1 MEEAVKG
8 CKKGTRLED
17 CNKDLGYAANDVVT
31 ETELT
36 KIRHVR
42 AFVETQD
49 PSSKVLPNLF
59 IHNLRLFSYKFL
71 YHMVMVWYSPHL
83 YFTCIVTCF
92 IHTHKLKLIKNTKP
106 SCPTEK

>member
-17 CNKDLGYAANDVVT
+17 CNKDLAKTLVANDVVT

-36 KIRHVR
+36 KIRLVR

-59 IHNLRLFSYKFL
+59 LIHNLRLFSYKCL
-71 YHMVMVWYSPHL
+71 YRMVIW
-83 YFTCIVTCF
+83 
-92 IHTHKLKLIKNTKP
+92 
-106 SCPTEK
+106 

>member
-1 MEEAVKG
+1 MEAVKG

-17 CNKDLGYAANDVVT
+17 CSKDLGYVANDVVT

-36 KIRHVR
+36 KIRLVR

-49 PSSKVLPNLF
+49 PSSKVLLLPNLF
-59 IHNLRLFSYKFL
+59 IH
-71 YHMVMVWYSPHL
+71 
-83 YFTCIVTCF
+83 
-92 IHTHKLKLIKNTKP
+92 KLKLTKNTKP